1 MKLKAILVGCGDRT
15 CVYADFAV
23 NVFKELEIVAAVD
36 PDIERRK
43 YVHEHFNVPLD
54 KCYQDISEVLPQG
67 KIADAVINGTM
78 DQLHIQT
85 SIPFLKQGYNMLL
98 EKPITNNEK
107 DLLELAK
114 TAKEN
119 NCKLMICHVLRF
131 SPFYRE
137 IKKVILSGEIGDVV
151 NINTSE
157 RVGAFHS
164 SVSYLRG
171 KWNSEEKC
179 GSSLLLAKC
188 CHDLDLIAWF
198 NNKTRPVS
206 IYSDGGRNFFN
217 EDNAPKGSGNRC
229 MVDCPKE
236 IREKCIY
243 DAEYMYIKNSMLPW
257 YPWQCTGKN
266 YQDITEEEKIESLK
280 TYNPHGKCVY
290 KCGGDLLDHQQ
301 VEIKFADGSTAN
313 HTLLLGAMKAERTI
327 HILGTKGEIE
337 GEASSGKLFIR
348 TYDKEHAGY
357 LERAVD
363 FTDKK
368 GEIGGHFGGDKGLVQ
383 DFLSYLKDGETSIST
398 TIIDD
403 SIVGHLMVYDA
414 DESIKEHKPIE
425 FKHNI
430 G

>member
-1 MKLKAILVGCGDRT
+1 
-15 CVYADFAV
+15 
-23 NVFKELEIVAAVD
+23 
-36 PDIERRK
+36 
-43 YVHEHFNVPLD
+43 
-54 KCYQDISEVLPQG
+54 
-67 KIADAVINGTM
+67 
-78 DQLHIQT
+78 
-85 SIPFLKQGYNMLL
+85 MLL